1 MSTTA
6 VSDHEGLLHLLDGLA
21 GRIVLGALDCEGC
34 VEIVLSGSGM
44 NLLTIDTAG
53 RNVGRVRLGGV
64 ADGPAYYERC
74 RRA

>member
-1 MSTTA
+1 MITTA
-6 VSDHEGLLHLLDGLA
+6 SDHAGLLDLFGGLA
-21 GRIVLGALDCEGC
+21 GRIVLGAVDCEGC
-34 VEIVLSGSGM
+34 VEVVLSGSGM